1 MDKESS
7 PKPEQPAP
15 PPQAHDHAAPRLALV
30 VLGLAFLLMALARGA
45 SETFT
50 VLLLPISSTFGWD
63 RAQTVSVYS
72 IGALCVGL
80 AAPFV
85 GRLFD
90 HSGPRAVYAIGLIL
104 IGAGFSV
111 AAFAQHL
118 WQLQLSIG
126 LAVGLGSACLGQVTG
141 ALLVSRWFGPR
152 LPTAIAVVAS
162 SMGAGVLLLVP
173 LTQILVDRAGWR
185 GAYHILG
192 GAMLI
197 SVLPLLLLPWRRIA
211 AGAGHV
217 ARTAQSHAAD
227 DPWTLGSA
235 MRHHAFWALTSIYF
249 FTGTGM
255 FSISV
260 QVVTYLVEVGFPP
273 LQAATAWGFSGVLL
287 VIGMLTV
294 SWLDGLL
301 GRRRAI
307 LLAYGLTLLGIL
319 MLWSLSRHP
328 NVWLLAGFL
337 FCFGSTMGSRGPL
350 VAAAAM
356 SIFRGKRV
364 GTIIGTITIGSG
376 LGSAIGSWAGGLIHD
391 WSHSYDLVFVF
402 AIGSVILG
410 MMPFLVAPALRQ

>member
-1 MDKESS
+1 MDNEPSN
-7 PKPEQPAP
+7 PDAP
-15 PPQAHDHAAPRLALV
+15 DHGTPRLAFV
-30 VLGLAFLLMALARGA
+30 VLGLTFLLMALARGA

-50 VLLLPISSTFGWD
+50 VFLLPISNAFGWD

-90 HSGPRAVYAIGLIL
+90 HSGPRAVYAVGLL
-104 IGAGFSV
+104 LLGAGFSA
-111 AAFAQHL
+111 AAFAQSL

-126 LAVGLGSACLGQVTG
+126 LAAGLGSACLGQVTG
-141 ALLVSRWFGPR
+141 SLLVSRWFGPR
-152 LPTAIAVVAS
+152 LPTALAVVAAS
-162 SMGAGVLLLVP
+162 AGAGVLLLVP
-173 LTQILVDRAGWR
+173 LTQILVDHAGWR

-192 GAMLI
+192 GVMLAGAM
-197 SVLPLLLLPWRRIA
+197 PLLLLPWRRIT
-211 AGAGHV
+211 AGAGHIV
-217 ARTAQSHAAD
+217 RSAQAQVAD
-227 DPWTLGSA
+227 DTWTLGSA
-235 MRHHAFWALTSIYF
+235 MRHHAFWSLFSIYF

-260 QVVTYLVEVGFPP
+260 QVVTYLVEAGFSP

-307 LLAYGLTLLGIL
+307 LLAYGLTITGIL

-328 NVWLLAGFL
+328 SIWLLAGFL

-364 GTIIGTITIGSG
+364 GTIMGTISIGTG
-376 LGSAIGSWAGGLIHD
+376 LGSAAGSWAGGLIHD
-391 WSHSYDLVFVF
+391 WTQSYDMVFVF
-402 AIGSVILG
+402 AISSVILG
-410 MMPFLVAPALRQ
+410 MMPFLLAPALRR